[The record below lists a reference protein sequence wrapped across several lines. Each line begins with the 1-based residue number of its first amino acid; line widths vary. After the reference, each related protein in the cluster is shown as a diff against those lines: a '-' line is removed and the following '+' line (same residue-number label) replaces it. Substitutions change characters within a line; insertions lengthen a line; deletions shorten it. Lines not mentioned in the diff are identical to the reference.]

1 MHISDYIIFGI
12 YFGCILAVGVYFYRK
27 NQNREDYFVGG
38 RNIPASHVGM
48 SIVATDVGGGFSI
61 GLGGLGF
68 VMGISGSWLLFT
80 GLVGAWLAAVLIIPH
95 IKKIDA
101 KLGML
106 TFPDFLNYRYD
117 KNVALVAAIIS
128 GIGYLGF
135 TAAQVL
141 AGAKLA
147 AGTVFSQI
155 TFAQPIDFAL
165 YVMAG
170 IVLIYTVLGGIKA
183 VIYTDTIQW
192 IVLLSGLL
200 FLGVPFSIYEV
211 GGWQVLIESL
221 PAEYFSFTNISLI
234 QFTNW
239 FFTIVPIWFI
249 AMTLYQ
255 RIFACKDEKDAK
267 YAFYVAGVLEYPI
280 MAFLGVFLGMTAKI
294 FFPDAES
301 EMAMPM
307 LLKDVLPIGITGIV
321 IASYFSA
328 IMSTADSC
336 LIASSG
342 NFVNDII
349 EKYILK
355 NKSDHY
361 IIRVSQIVTLII
373 GIIALLIASSFKTV
387 LEIILHAYSFMVAGL
402 FVPTLGAYFWKRSDP
417 FAALVAMIAGGTC
430 TLVLIFTNTKI
441 YGGFDASIV
450 GILISAIFFI
460 SISLLKNKGRS
471 YVR

>member
-1 MHISDYIIFGI
+1 MHIYDFIIFGI
-12 YFGCILAVGVYFYRK
+12 YFSCVLAVGIYFYRK
-27 NQNREDYFVGG
+27 NQNREDYYVGG
-38 RNIPASHVGM
+38 RNISASHIGM

-80 GLVGAWLAAVLIIPH
+80 GLVGAWLAAVLIIPR

-101 KLGML
+101 ENGML
-106 TFPDFLNYRYD
+106 TYPDILRNRYGA
-117 KNVALVAAIIS
+117 NVALAAALIS

-135 TAAQVL
+135 TGAQIL

-147 AGTVFSQI
+147 AGTIFSNI
-155 TFAQPIDFAL
+155 TFMEPLNLAL
-165 YVMAG
+165 YIMAG

-183 VIYTDTIQW
+183 VIYTDTVQW
-192 IVLLSGLL
+192 VILLGGLL
-200 FLGVPFSIYEV
+200 LLGVPFSVSEV
-211 GGWQVLIESL
+211 GGFQALKENLPEDFFSL
-221 PAEYFSFTNISLI
+221 SNISLI
-234 QFTNW
+234 QFVNW

-255 RIFACKDEKDAK
+255 RIYSCKNEKDAK
-267 YAFYVAGVLEYPI
+267 RAFFLAGLLEYPV
-280 MAFLGVFLGMTAKI
+280 MAFLGVFLGMTARI
-294 FFPDAES
+294 FFPNAEP

-342 NFVNDII
+342 NFTNDII
-349 EKYILK
+349 ERYFLK
-355 NKSDHY
+355 NNSDKFL
-361 IIRVSQIVTLII
+361 IRVSQIVTLVI
-373 GIIALLIASSFKTV
+373 GGLTLIIASSFTTV

-402 FVPTLGAYFWKRSDP
+402 FVPTLGAYFWKKSDST
-417 FAALVAMIAGGTC
+417 AALSAMIVGGSSA
-430 TLVLIFTNTKI
+430 LILI
-441 YGGFDASIV
+441 IGEIEILWELDPSII
-450 GILISAIFFI
+450 GILLSALTFIIISQIKST
-460 SISLLKNKGRS
+460 SIKN
-471 YVR
+471 V